1 MSATPRSATRE
12 LLSILKPFWPAL
24 SLSIGLGIV
33 GGLAITALLTSI
45 NRVLNAE
52 GGMTSGMMLAF
63 SAICAL
69 ALLSSILSNIGTNYV
84 GQKVIARLRKT
95 LGGRVLSAPIEQLER
110 YRTHR
115 LIPVLTHDIDTVSD
129 LAFGLPQLVISLTVT
144 LGCLGYLA
152 TLSLPMFLV
161 AASAV
166 VLGTIAQYIAR
177 GYGMAGFEAAR
188 EEEDLLQ
195 KHYRG
200 MAEGAKELRINRP
213 RRQRLHGRLLD
224 ETVERICRLQV
235 RSVNIFLTAST
246 FGSLLFFVVIGT
258 A

>member
-129 LAFGLPQLVISLTVT
+129 LAFGLPQLVIS
-144 LGCLGYLA
+144 
-152 TLSLPMFLV
+152 
-161 AASAV
+161 
-166 VLGTIAQYIAR
+166 
-177 GYGMAGFEAAR
+177 
-188 EEEDLLQ
+188 
-195 KHYRG
+195 
-200 MAEGAKELRINRP
+200 
-213 RRQRLHGRLLD
+213 
-224 ETVERICRLQV
+224 
-235 RSVNIFLTAST
+235 
-246 FGSLLFFVVIGT
+246 
-258 A
+258 